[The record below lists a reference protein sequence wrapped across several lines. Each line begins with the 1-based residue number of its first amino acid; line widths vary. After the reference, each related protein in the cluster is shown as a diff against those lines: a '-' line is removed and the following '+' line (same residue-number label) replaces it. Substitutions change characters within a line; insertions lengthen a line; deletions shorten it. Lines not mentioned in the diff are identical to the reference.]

1 MNTQIP
7 VEPTPEKKPT
17 RKRSPATS
25 TTKAK
30 PKPKPKPRAKPKY
43 KPAPKPPLPTGRPT
57 AYTEELAD
65 SICELIVQGMSCNKI
80 SQLDNMPA
88 KSIIYYW
95 LSKHKSFLDKYT
107 QALEIRSL
115 TYLDEVSDIADDGS
129 NDYYEKKGKNGE
141 TFMAFDS
148 EHVQR
153 SRLRIETRLK
163 MLEKLQPRKY
173 GAKVDLNHGVQ
184 EDNPI
189 MQLLQVARGTKL
201 AAIDNGHDED

>member
-1 MNTQIP
+1 MTTEQTPSPP
-7 VEPTPEKKPT
+7 VKKPT
-17 RKRSPATS
+17 QRKKPTAKP
-25 TTKAK
+25 TTKSTAKKPARKPRAPAK
-30 PKPKPKPRAKPKY
+30 PK
-43 KPAPKPPLPTGRPT
+43 LPHGRPS

-65 SICELIVQGMSCNKI
+65 KICNLIVQGMSCNKI
-80 SQLDNMPA
+80 SQLDDMPA
-88 KSIIYYW
+88 KSVIYFW
-95 LSKHKSFLDKYT
+95 LSQHQSFLDKYT
-107 QALEIRSL
+107 RALEIRSL
-115 TYLDEVSDIADDGS
+115 TFLDEATDIADDGS

-201 AAIDNGHDED
+201 AAVDNGHDED

>member
-1 MNTQIP
+1 MTTNTPIEQT
-7 VEPTPEKKPT
+7 EPKKPARKKPT
-17 RKRSPATS
+17 AKA
-25 TTKAK
+25 TTKSTAKKPARKPRAPAK
-30 PKPKPKPRAKPKY
+30 PK
-43 KPAPKPPLPTGRPT
+43 LPHGRPS

-65 SICELIVQGMSCNKI
+65 KICNLIVQGMSCNKI
-80 SQLDNMPA
+80 SQLDDMPA
-88 KSIIYYW
+88 KSVIYFW
-95 LSKHKSFLDKYT
+95 LSQHQSFLDKYT
-107 QALEIRSL
+107 RALEIRSL

-129 NDYYEKKGKNGE
+129 NDFYEKKGKNGE

-189 MQLLQVARGTKL
+189 MQLLSLSKGTKL
-201 AAIDNGHDED
+201 AAVSDDDQE

>member
-1 MNTQIP
+1 MTTNTPIEQT
-7 VEPTPEKKPT
+7 EPKKPARKKPT
-17 RKRSPATS
+17 AKA
-25 TTKAK
+25 TTKSTAKKPARKPRAPAK
-30 PKPKPKPRAKPKY
+30 PK
-43 KPAPKPPLPTGRPT
+43 LPHGRPS

-65 SICELIVQGMSCNKI
+65 KICNLIVQGMSCNKI

-184 EDNPI
+184 ENNPI

-201 AAIDNGHDED
+201 AAVDNGYDED